1 MCYKQIFREL
11 AAHKARYIIL
21 IVILAMSLTLA
32 GGNIMSSNSIKDDV
46 DSYFEEYNA
55 QDGEF
60 KTFFALDDKII
71 GELGTKGVQIEEK
84 FYADYNY
91 GSDADIRVYKVRN
104 EISRINVTEG
114 VLPAN
119 AGEVLLE
126 RKFAKANSVSV
137 GDTIEAAGINLTV
150 SGLGTVPDYISVKKN
165 MSDLKPDDADFGLL
179 FVTSEGYDKLFAT
192 GRSIHNEV
200 YEYSYKLH
208 GGMTDDELKKY
219 LNDVAVP
226 EEFVASSIDS
236 MLISITPTD
245 DNERMSAYKADL
257 DTTLSVSI
265 FMAILLAI
273 LIAFIISVFMTHTI
287 DEQSAEIGTLY
298 AMGVRRREMMRQYV
312 LLPTAVIL
320 IGGIIGTVCGYLMC
334 GISVDNSA
342 VNYSYPDI
350 SSKFYPV
357 SILFGIVLPAVFGFA
372 VNWLI
377 IRHKLNSQPLDLLR
391 KTRKN
396 VKPSRVKIK
405 RGSFNRIYRIRQL
418 LREKVVYI
426 VLFVGCFYSLCIL
439 VFAFTMFSGLNNYT
453 ENCTG
458 DVKWSYMYSLNS
470 MPESVPENAEKAVV
484 KTVASNNVY
493 SGKDHDLTLIGVNS
507 ESRYFDLCGECSEN
521 EVIISDC
528 AARKFDW
535 SEGDSVE
542 LINKKDD
549 SKSSFKVKRIVDY
562 YASLL
567 IFMPEK
573 NVRSIYGFSDG
584 FFNTLLSDE
593 KLESLDVRYVQ
604 SVTKRDDIQKAADN
618 LLESMWST
626 IWVSLG
632 GAVVVF
638 IAVLYLLLK
647 HVIDK
652 SSFAL
657 SLMRIFGYRDREVNR
672 IFVDSNLLIVGVA
685 ALLAVIVG
693 KPVIDG
699 FYPTLI
705 TDIELG
711 LDFTFKPVIYV
722 IIAAV
727 IILSYF
733 ASTYLL
739 KRKLRKADFT
749 EVLKERD

>member
-1 MCYKQIFREL
+1 MLREL

-46 DSYFEEYNA
+46 REYFDEYNA

-60 KTFFALDDKII
+60 KTFSALDDKTL
-71 GELGTKGVQIEEK
+71 GELEVKGVQTEEK

-91 GSDADIRVYKVRN
+91 GDDADIRVYKVRN
-104 EISRINVTEG
+104 EISRINVTDG
-114 VLPAN
+114 ALPESD
-119 AGEVLLE
+119 GEVLLE
-126 RKFAKANSVSV
+126 RKFAEANSISV
-137 GDTIEAAGINLTV
+137 GDNIESAGIAMKV

-179 FVTSEGYDKLFAT
+179 FVTDDGYDRLFAT
-192 GRSIHNEV
+192 GKSIQNEV

-208 GGMTDDELKKY
+208 GGITDDDLKDF
-219 LNDVAVP
+219 LNNVSVP
-226 EEFVASSIDS
+226 EKFADSGIDS
-236 MLISITPTD
+236 MLISISPTD

-265 FMAILLAI
+265 FMAILLAV
-273 LIAFIISVFMTHTI
+273 LIAFIISVFMTHSI
-287 DEQSAEIGTLY
+287 DEQSVEIGTLY
-298 AMGVRRREMMRQYV
+298 AMGVRRRELMKQYV
-312 LLPTAVIL
+312 LLSTVVIL
-320 IGGIIGTVCGYLMC
+320 IGGIIGTACGYLMC
-334 GISVDNSA
+334 GISVDNNA

-350 SSKFYPV
+350 SSRFYPAA
-357 SILFGIVLPAVFGFA
+357 ILFGIVLPTVFGFA
-372 VNWLI
+372 VNCLI
-377 IRHKLNSQPLDLLR
+377 ISRKLNSQPLDLLR
-391 KTRKN
+391 KTRKS
-396 VKPSRVKIK
+396 VKPSRVRIK
-405 RGSFNRIYRIRQL
+405 SGSFNRIYRIRQL

-439 VFAFTMFSGLNNYT
+439 VFAFTMFSGLNNYV
-453 ENCTG
+453 EDCT
-458 DVKWSYMYSLNS
+458 DNVKWNYMYTLNS
-470 MPESVPENAEKAVV
+470 MPEELPDGAEKAVI
-484 KTVASNNVY
+484 KTVSSNNVY
-493 SGKDHDLTLIGVNS
+493 SGKDHDLMLIGVS
-507 ESRYFDLCGECSEN
+507 PDSRYFDTCEDCSED
-521 EVIISDC
+521 EVVISDC

-535 SEGDSVE
+535 SEGDTIE

-549 SKSSFKVKRIVDY
+549 SRKNFKVKKIVDY
-562 YASLL
+562 SASLL
-567 IFMPEK
+567 IFMPDE
-573 NVRSIYGFSDG
+573 NVRSIYGFKEG
-584 FFNTLLSDE
+584 FCNALLSDD
-593 KLESLDVRYVQ
+593 KLDGLDVRYVQ
-604 SVTKRDDIQKAADN
+604 SLTKRDDIQKAADN
-618 LLESMWST
+618 LLDSMWST

-632 GAVVVF
+632 GAIVVF

-657 SLMRIFGYRDREVNR
+657 SLMRIFGYRDREVDR
-672 IFVDSNLLIVGVA
+672 IFVDSNFIIVAVS
-685 ALLAVIVG
+685 ALLAVAAG

-699 FYPTLI
+699 IYPTLI

-711 LDFTFKPVIYV
+711 LDFSFKPVIYLLIAAL
-722 IIAAV
+722 IIA
-727 IILSYF
+727 SYF

>member
-32 GGNIMSSNSIKDDV
+32 GGNIMSSNSIKDDI
-46 DSYFEEYNA
+46 DTYFEEYNA

-60 KTFFALDDKII
+60 KTFFALDNKTI

-91 GSDADIRVYKVRN
+91 GSDADIRVYKARN
-104 EISRINVTEG
+104 EISRINVTDG
-114 VLPAN
+114 TLPAN
-119 AGEVLLE
+119 ADEVLLE
-126 RKFAKANSVSV
+126 RKFAKANSLSV
-137 GDTIEAAGINLTV
+137 GDSIKAAGISLKVT
-150 SGLGTVPDYISVKKN
+150 GLGTVPDYISVKKN
-165 MSDLKPDDADFGLL
+165 MSDLKTDDADFGLL
-179 FVTSEGYDKLFAT
+179 FVSPEGYDRLFAT
-192 GRSIHNEV
+192 GNSIQNEV

-208 GGMTDDELKKY
+208 GGITDAELKEY
-219 LNDVAVP
+219 LNDAAVP
-226 EEFVASSIDS
+226 EKFAASSIDS
-236 MLISITPTD
+236 MLISITPTE

-350 SSKFYPV
+350 SSRFYPV
-357 SILFGIVLPAVFGFA
+357 SILFGIVLPAVFGFI

-391 KTRKN
+391 KTRKT
-396 VKPSRVKIK
+396 VKPSMVKIK

-439 VFAFTMFSGLNNYT
+439 VFAFTMYSGLNNYVDD
-453 ENCTG
+453 CT
-458 DVKWSYMYSLNS
+458 DTVKWNYMYSLNS
-470 MPESVPENAEKAVV
+470 MPETVPENAEKAIV

-507 ESRYFDLCGECSEN
+507 DSRYFYTCEDCSED
-521 EVIISDC
+521 EVIISNC

-535 SEGDSVE
+535 SEGDKVE

-549 SKSSFKVKRIVDY
+549 SKRSFRVKKIVDY
-562 YASLL
+562 SASLL

-573 NVRSIYGFSDG
+573 NVRSIYGFRDG
-584 FFNTLLSDE
+584 FCNTLLSDE
-593 KLESLDVRYVQ
+593 KLDSLDVRYIQ

-618 LLESMWST
+618 LLDSMWST

-672 IFVDSNLLIVGVA
+672 IFVDSNLLIVGIA

-711 LDFTFKPVIYV
+711 LDFSFKPVIYV

-727 IILSYF
+727 IIVSYF

-739 KRKLRKADFT
+739 KRKLKKADFT